1 MGKTVNYQCNLGISK
16 VIETLDE
23 DENIVDI
30 VVVTLSARDLG
41 DHACATP
48 RAGAV
53 DDCSQDSVEMMS
65 LWLLLLS

>member
-1 MGKTVNYQCNLGISK
+1 MEIKLMRELGEPNLQPASTALMGKTVNYQCNLGISK

-41 DHACATP
+41 DHACI
-48 RAGAV
+48 
-53 DDCSQDSVEMMS
+53 S
-65 LWLLLLS
+65 